1 MDALS
6 DLRNTQNNLMSV
18 WLNHY
23 AYRMVLMREL
33 GVMQL
38 DDQGRW
44 IDVPISESEFE
55 PLEELSPPPA
65 VPREWLD
72 QAFEDQGPELEQRE
86 DVQLQPVAMQIS
98 DVTDETA
105 SSESQP
111 DSSDDQPQD
120 SLVEQEAK
128 AEERGVGEQ
137 ILRFL
142 GRR

>member
-33 GVMQL
+33 GIMQL
-38 DDQGRW
+38 DEQGRW
-44 IDVPISESEFE
+44 IDVPISELESE

-65 VPREWLD
+65 VPLEWLD
-72 QAFEDQGPELEQRE
+72 RAFGDEGPELEQQE
-86 DVQLQPVAMQIS
+86 DAQLQPAAVQIS
-98 DVTDETA
+98 HVTEET
-105 SSESQP
+105 SPPECEP
-111 DSSDDQPQD
+111 DSSGDQPQD
-120 SLVEQEAK
+120 SAVGQETQA
-128 AEERGVGEQ
+128 AEEGVGEQ

-142 GRR
+142 RRR